1 MMSVQPNETEKLFEV
16 IYDIR
21 DRVTRIE
28 EGQKRQGQIEE
39 KADAANKTANEALLK
54 SQTNENEIRNV
65 KTSSRWAW
73 GTFFAFMIMVVG
85 ASIKLFA

>member
-1 MMSVQPNETEKLFEV
+1 MSVEQNETEKLFEV

-54 SQTNENEIRNV
+54 AQTNENEIRNV

-85 ASIKLFA
+85 ALIKLFA